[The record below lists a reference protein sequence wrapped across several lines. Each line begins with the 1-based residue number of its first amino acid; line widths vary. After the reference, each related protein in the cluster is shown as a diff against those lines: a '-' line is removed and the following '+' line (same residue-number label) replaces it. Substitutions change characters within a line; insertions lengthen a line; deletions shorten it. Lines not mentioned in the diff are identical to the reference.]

1 MKVALETVKES
12 PSNPINMKLTIIV
25 NDAPYGIEKPWNA
38 FRLASTSSTEEIGMD
53 VNLFLMGDSIVSAKK
68 GQKTPDGY
76 YNMEKMLKSL
86 KMKGVTVKACGSCM
100 DARGMLA
107 DEFVDGVE
115 RGTMKILATW
125 IKESDKVVCF

>member
-1 MKVALETVKES
+1 MASETVIACHL
-12 PSNPINMKLTIIV
+12 NPIHVMLTIIV

-38 FRLASTSSTEEIGMD
+38 FRLASTSSTEEIGMQ
-53 VNLFLMGDSIVSAKK
+53 VRLFLMGDSVVSAKK

-86 KMKGVTVKACGSCM
+86 LMKGVEVKTCGSCM
-100 DARGMLA
+100 DARGLKA
-107 DEFVDGVE
+107 EELVEGVE

-125 IKESDKVVCF
+125 IKESDKTVCF

>member
-1 MKVALETVKES
+1 MALETVIECH
-12 PSNPINMKLTIIV
+12 SNPVHMKLTIIV

-38 FRLASTSSTEEIGMD
+38 FRLASTSSTEEIGMS

-86 KMKGVTVKACGSCM
+86 KMKGVQVKACGSCM
-100 DARGMLA
+100 DARGMTA
-107 DEFVDGVE
+107 DDFVDGVE

-125 IKESDKVVCF
+125 IKKSDKVVCF